1 MRFETFSTLEA
12 VANRI
17 IKLEGGNADKMI
29 WSNEAGEWDIGDIAT
44 NDPLYK
50 ECGYTGYVLD
60 VVNKDI
66 LDVETY
72 ELLFIYEGEDL

>member
-17 IKLEGGNADKMI
+17 IELENGNADKMI
-29 WSNEAGEWDIGDIAT
+29 WSNKAGEWDIGDIAT
-44 NDPLYK
+44 NDSLYK

-60 VVNKDI
+60 IADNDI
-66 LDVETY
+66 LDIETY
-72 ELLFIYEGEDL
+72 EPLFIYEG